1 MSDTNKA
8 LKEVNKSIAELNRM
22 KPEQAKRVEKIGDLL
37 KDDEH
42 ARAML
47 KELNKMTKADDTAMK
62 KILKDAKNLL

>member
-22 KPEQAKRVEKIGDLL
+22 KREQAKRVEKIGDLL